1 MLARYGAPDQAI
13 LRRLDPALQS
23 MTRRRQTSEQA
34 DATPDAARALLKI
47 GDFARLADTNLRT
60 LRYYEELG
68 LIQPAW
74 RSQGGFRYY
83 RSTDV
88 HRVEM
93 IRDLQELG
101 LHLDRIREL
110 MAARDSTRGREAFFA
125 RIREAL
131 QEHDRLLEQR
141 MQTLTAQR
149 KKVAQALHKIGE
161 CRHCTHTPEAQNN
174 FCEPCRTTGESL
186 PEHLSALFQ

>member
-1 MLARYGAPDQAI
+1 
-13 LRRLDPALQS
+13 
-23 MTRRRQTSEQA
+23 MTSHPSTPPQDSA
-34 DATPDAARALLKI
+34 DESSTKPCAELLKI

-68 LIQPAW
+68 LLSPAS

-83 RSTDV
+83 RRTDIN
-88 HRVEM
+88 RVDM

-110 MAARDSTRGREAFFA
+110 MAARSTGEGRDLFLA
-125 RIREAL
+125 RVRHAL
-131 QEHDRLLEQR
+131 EEQDHLLEQR

-161 CRHCTHTPEAQNN
+161 CRHCTHSPQHDNN
-174 FCEPCRTTGESL
+174 FCQPCGTTGESL
-186 PEHLSALFQ
+186 PQHLSALFQ

>member
-1 MLARYGAPDQAI
+1 
-13 LRRLDPALQS
+13 
-23 MTRRRQTSEQA
+23 MTRRKETAAQPEA
-34 DATPDAARALLKI
+34 GPDKSAALIKI

-68 LIQPAW
+68 LIHPAW

-83 RSTDV
+83 RAADV
-88 HRVEM
+88 HRVGM

-131 QEHDRLLEQR
+131 EEHDRLLEQR
-141 MQTLTAQR
+141 MQTLNAQR
-149 KKVAQALHKIGE
+149 RKVAQALHKIGE
-161 CRHCTHTPEAQNN
+161 CRHCALSPNAENN
-174 FCEPCRTTGESL
+174 FCEPCTTTGESL